1 MKAQDQKFNSN
12 TSTAINPLDA
22 KLNRH
27 FLACTAFVGTA
38 VLMTGSRAAANIVYS
53 GPLNISVP
61 TTNGAGGI
69 YFDLT
74 MPGSFFIPSGSGQ
87 GPAEGLNTL
96 LPGWDVNFYRS
107 GAGNLRWYYNGGALA
122 VFNGTHVAAL
132 GSDVLVDGSSA
143 LGTFQ
148 ALVDEFTGVTAFMG
162 VKFFDAGNNPLYGW
176 IRVNGGPTQGFP
188 ATIVDW
194 AYEDSGGGIL
204 TGATQVPEPSSLAL
218 GFLAAGAA
226 GVAAWR
232 RRKAA

>member
-1 MKAQDQKFNSN
+1 MKTMTQNQA
-12 TSTAINPLDA
+12 STVYEPLDT

-27 FLACTAFVGTA
+27 FLACSAFVGTA
-38 VLMTGSRAAANIVYS
+38 VLMTSSRANADIVYS
-53 GPLNISVP
+53 GLLNISVP

-74 MPGSFFIPSGSGQ
+74 MPGVSFTPSGSGL

-107 GAGNLRWYYNGGALA
+107 GAGNLRWYYNTGALA
-122 VFNGTHVAAL
+122 VFNGTSVAAL
-132 GSDVLVDGSSA
+132 GAGVTVDGSSA

-148 ALVDEFTGVTAFMG
+148 ALNTEFTGVTAFMG
-162 VKFFDAGNNPLYGW
+162 VRFLDAGSNPLYGW

-194 AYEDSGGGIL
+194 AYESSGAGIA
-204 TGATQVPEPSSLAL
+204 TGAVPEPSSLAL

-232 RRKAA
+232 RRKTD